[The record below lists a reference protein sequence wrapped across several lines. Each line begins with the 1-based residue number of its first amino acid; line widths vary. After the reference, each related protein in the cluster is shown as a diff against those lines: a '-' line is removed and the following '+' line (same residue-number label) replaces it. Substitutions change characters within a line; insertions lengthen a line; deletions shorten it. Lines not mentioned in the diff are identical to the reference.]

1 MTEKT
6 DHHSGIEADIQSLL
20 QGQLDPERAYEV
32 ADYLAERPERAAEVL
47 ADARNTE
54 GLRLTLSTPADPP
67 SPELLSEARHLQGRL
82 WRQRVLRRVT
92 PIAAALVL
100 FAGGWGTHIAY
111 QAIESNEGHPL
122 VETAL
127 DAQAALDLRH
137 WMVSQPESTV
147 LNSSE
152 IVGALGI
159 ELPTLPD
166 GWIIRDVQVVSSPE
180 RPGVAIALDT
190 PELGRILLF
199 AIARDK
205 DSREDPPTA
214 FEYAGR
220 SVALFSNKHATYVLV
235 DNSGNPEQISNG
247 ANQLLSHLN

>member
-1 MTEKT
+1 MDRQT
-6 DHHSGIEADIQSLL
+6 DNHSDIEADVQALL
-20 QGQLDPERAYEV
+20 QGQLDPERAYAV
-32 ADYLAERPERAAEVL
+32 ADYLANRPERAAEVL

-54 GLRLTLSTPADPP
+54 GLRLALSTPSDPP
-67 SPELLSEARHLQGRL
+67 PAELLSEARQLQDRL
-82 WRQRVLRRVT
+82 WRRRVLKRIAPV
-92 PIAAALVL
+92 AAAVVL
-100 FAGGWGTHIAY
+100 FAGGWAAHVAL
-111 QAIESNEGHPL
+111 QALEEAGGHPL

-147 LNSSE
+147 LDTSE

-159 ELPTLPD
+159 ELPRLPD
-166 GWIIRDVQVVSSPE
+166 GWIVRDVQVVSSPE

-205 DSREDPPTA
+205 NDGEAPPTA
-214 FEYAGR
+214 FEYEGR
-220 SVALFSNKHATYVLV
+220 SVALFTNRHSAYVLV

-247 ANQLLSHLN
+247 ASQLLNHLN